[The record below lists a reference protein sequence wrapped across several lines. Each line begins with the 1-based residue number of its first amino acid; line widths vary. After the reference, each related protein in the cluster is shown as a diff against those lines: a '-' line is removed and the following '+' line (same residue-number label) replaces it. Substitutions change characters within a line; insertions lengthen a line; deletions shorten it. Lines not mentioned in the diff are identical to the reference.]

1 MGSELAVVEHRDD
14 GGAAALAKINEARGV
29 AGVTKE
35 IVTRAAQSIQGRKYV
50 RVDGWQSIAIAYGC
64 AASSRDTKRV
74 LDEQGRLLGVEATGE
89 VRRISDGVVIATAVG
104 FVGVDEHVWFGGGV
118 NPKTRQPYPARPLFA
133 CFAMA
138 QTRGISRAC
147 RSAFAPVVTFMDAGL
162 ETTPA
167 EEMEGVFPEGDR
179 APPPAPLGVEKLRQ
193 AATAPAPKTTPN
205 GSPRRLDLDAS
216 EPPPHT
222 DSDAPPMED
231 AQVVEAPKAAD
242 ASRPPPVT
250 FRYGRGKDKTSRDVS
265 DADLEWY
272 VAGARKSVEDPEK
285 ARFREKNAAELE
297 LLQAEQRWRQGGGR

>member
-1 MGSELAVVEHRDD
+1 MGSELAVVESKGIEQVNEENVAAMARREKDIA
-14 GGAAALAKINEARGV
+14 GAC
-29 AGVTKE
+29 KE
-35 IVTRAAQSIQGRKYV
+35 IVLRTVQNIQGKKYV
-50 RVDGWQSIAIAYGC
+50 RVEGWQSIAVVHGC
-64 AASSRDTKRV
+64 VASVRDV
-74 LDEQGRLLGVEATGE
+74 EVVPGGVRATGE
-89 VRRISDGVVIATAVG
+89 LRSMRTGQLISTAFG
-104 FVGVDEHVWFGGGV
+104 FVGDDE
-118 NPKTRQPYPARPLFA
+118 KTWSARPMFA
-133 CFAMA
+133 RMAMA
-138 QTRGISRAC
+138 QTRSISRVC
-147 RSAFAPVVTFMDAGL
+147 RSAFAHIVTLMNEGL

-167 EEMEGVFPEGDR
+167 EEMEAATSAER
-179 APPPAPLGVEKLRQ
+179 QLPPAPLGVEKLRQ